1 MFYENKWCH
10 FNIWRCRLFSNFELG
25 HLLLSGVSHVHSWIL
40 KTFIKI
46 NRVFWMPLGQ
56 FLVDSHFRARFLPF
70 VCHAI
75 KRKTNQSNK
84 KSCHHLLHPA
94 VQDFLLSFPQ
104 HLLDYIRV
112 FYMFLCFAFSIDIFL
127 VLISIL
133 YLNMSV
139 KFLKDF
145 ADLFLLDCITQPN
158 IFFSFFVLF
167 CLFLPPPLQG

>member
-1 MFYENKWCH
+1 
-10 FNIWRCRLFSNFELG
+10 
-25 HLLLSGVSHVHSWIL
+25 
-40 KTFIKI
+40 
-46 NRVFWMPLGQ
+46 MPLGQ

-75 KRKTNQSNK
+75 KRKTNQSK
-84 KSCHHLLHPA
+84 KISCHHLLCPA
-94 VQDFLLSFPQ
+94 VQDFFFFPTASFRLHRSILYVPLFYLL
-104 HLLDYIRV
+104 YR
-112 FYMFLCFAFSIDIFL
+112 YFL

-167 CLFLPPPLQG
+167 CLFLPPPPSGIERNVLSEYIETLAL